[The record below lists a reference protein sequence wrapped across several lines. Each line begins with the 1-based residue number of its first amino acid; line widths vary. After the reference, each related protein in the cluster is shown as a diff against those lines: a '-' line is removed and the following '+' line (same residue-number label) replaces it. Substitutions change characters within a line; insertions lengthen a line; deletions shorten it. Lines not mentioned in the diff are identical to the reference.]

1 MMSADPQLSPAVY
14 MFPASLGQR
23 RLWFNDQKNPGRA
36 TYNIPYVVK
45 GTGSLDLDVF
55 RRSVCEVVRRHES
68 LRTYFV
74 AVNGEP
80 QQVIMAELN
89 DEVPS
94 PVDLRSLPASKREQE
109 VYDLVLGEINAPF
122 NLGTAPLWRVRLFR
136 LQEREYVLLVV
147 MHHIISDGWSM
158 GVMLSEVSIF
168 YKAFLAGKSSPL
180 PELPIQYA
188 DFSEWERELLA
199 GHGLQEQL
207 SYWTKMLSGISA
219 LQLPYD
225 RPKKTAT
232 PGKGGS
238 HFLRVEADLAEKLL
252 QLGQQQN
259 ATLHM
264 TLLAAYQTLLY
275 RYTGQQDIAVG
286 SNIARRNR
294 PDVEGLIG
302 YFSTNVILRT
312 KLSGNWSFYQLL
324 GHVRETALG
333 AYARQDIPLDRVV
346 QELAAERDPNRPLIF
361 HVTFTLQNLPSQNAP
376 LEGMELKPFNIPIA
390 PAKHDIQVFVEDAK
404 GPLNFGVLYN
414 MDLFD
419 PETITAF
426 FEHYLFLLQSIVRDP
441 KQQLAKIPLCSCW
454 KEGDWRTVQCR
465 GHAHKNSA

>member
-1 MMSADPQLSPAVY
+1 M
-14 MFPASLGQR
+14 
-23 RLWFNDQKNPGRA
+23 
-36 TYNIPYVVK
+36 K

-68 LRTYFV
+68 LRTGIPV
-74 AVNGEP
+74 AANGEP
-80 QQVIMAELN
+80 QQVIRPEPN

-109 VYDLVLGEINAPF
+109 VYDLVLGEINTPF

-286 SNIARRNR
+286 SNIAQTQSSRCGGIDR
-294 PDVEGLIG
+294 
-302 YFSTNVILRT
+302 ILLHQRDSED
-312 KLSGNWSFYQLL
+312 KAFRELELL
-324 GHVRETALG
+324 PALG
-333 AYARQDIPLDRVV
+333 PCPRDSPRRV
-346 QELAAERDPNRPLIF
+346 RSSR
-361 HVTFTLQNLPSQNAP
+361 
-376 LEGMELKPFNIPIA
+376 
-390 PAKHDIQVFVEDAK
+390 
-404 GPLNFGVLYN
+404 Y
-414 MDLFD
+414 
-419 PETITAF
+419 
-426 FEHYLFLLQSIVRDP
+426 
-441 KQQLAKIPLCSCW
+441 
-454 KEGDWRTVQCR
+454 
-465 GHAHKNSA
+465 SA